1 MGQVDPYKRICFM
14 CEQADLKPKKVSSMS
29 KTLFTLYQDSKIA
42 AVPRQS
48 PISKEQEE
56 QQKRKMRREFLDIS
70 QEIAEASDEKAF
82 EAQKKFVWD
91 ALACPWIDEKIMMV
105 LDKIATFPPDG
116 ATYKK
121 ILVSSYLSEYKTEI
135 QLFQEC
141 NLRKTAFYKKRE
153 EALTLFGIMMWNYA
167 ESREQED
174 RDNGLI
180 D

>member
-1 MGQVDPYKRICFM
+1 M
-14 CEQADLKPKKVSSMS
+14 CEQADLDPKKVSSMS

-48 PISKEQEE
+48 KISKEAEE
-56 QQKRKMRREFLDIS
+56 KQKRKMRREFLDIARIPAK
-70 QEIAEASDEKAF
+70 EEKEAF

-91 ALACPWIDEKIMMV
+91 ALSCPWIDEKINMV
-105 LDKIATFPPDG
+105 LDKIETFPPDG
-116 ATYKK
+116 VTYTK
-121 ILVSSYLSEYKTEI
+121 ILTSSYLSEYKSEI
-135 QLFQEC
+135 QLFDEC

-174 RDNGLI
+174 KDNGLI